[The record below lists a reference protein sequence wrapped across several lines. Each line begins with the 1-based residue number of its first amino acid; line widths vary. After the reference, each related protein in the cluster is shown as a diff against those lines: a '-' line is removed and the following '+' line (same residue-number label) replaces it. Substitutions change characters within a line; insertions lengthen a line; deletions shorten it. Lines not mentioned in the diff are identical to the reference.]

1 MALNRKAKSVLRI
14 CSISFTSI
22 AATVSAIIGATVGS
36 QGGNF
41 WPWAIVSFAIYAL
54 EMMYLCVAAY
64 HYANQP
70 EQRRQR
76 DLVKQRQRRR
86 ANRISS

>member
-1 MALNRKAKSVLRI
+1 VALNKKAKSILRN
-14 CSISFTSI
+14 CSISFSSI
-22 AATVSAIIGATVGS
+22 TAMAAAIIGANVNN

-64 HYANQP
+64 RYYNQP

-76 DLVKQRQRRR
+76 NLVKQRRGRR
-86 ANRISS
+86 ANRISP